1 MYGDLMDVFDRL
13 KGAGV
18 EKVGLET
25 QPPDSR

>member
-1 MYGDLMDVFDRL
+1 MDVFDRL

-25 QPPDSR
+25 QMPDSR